1 VNVPAGHPG
10 KPGRTVTIVTYH
22 YVRDLARSR
31 YPEIKGL
38 STDGFERQL
47 QHILSNYHPIR
58 MEDLISATSSEMQL
72 PSNACLLTF
81 DDGYIDHYVAVFPL
95 LDRYGIQGS
104 FFPPVRT
111 VKDFRVLDV
120 NKIHF
125 VLASVPDK
133 AKIVS
138 RMFEAMDQFREEHRL
153 AGNEMY
159 YQKYAAPGRFDTAE
173 MVFIKRMLQKHLP
186 EAVRSQIIDRLFS
199 EFVSG
204 DEEAFARELYMDI
217 DQIRCMR
224 KHGMFFGGHGA
235 GHFWMDSLT
244 PEMQEKEVDA
254 TVEFLEEIGLDS
266 DRRVFSYPYG
276 GHNES
281 LIGILQTR
289 GFQIGLTVKPEIA
302 SLDIHNPL
310 ALPRLDTNDLPR

>member
-1 VNVPAGHPG
+1 
-10 KPGRTVTIVTYH
+10 
-22 YVRDLARSR
+22 
-31 YPEIKGL
+31 
-38 STDGFERQL
+38 
-47 QHILSNYHPIR
+47 
-58 MEDLISATSSEMQL
+58 
-72 PSNACLLTF
+72 
-81 DDGYIDHYVAVFPL
+81 
-95 LDRYGIQGS
+95 
-104 FFPPVRT
+104 
-111 VKDFRVLDV
+111 
-120 NKIHF
+120 
-125 VLASVPDK
+125 
-133 AKIVS
+133 
-138 RMFEAMDQFREEHRL
+138 
-153 AGNEMY
+153 MY
-159 YQKYAAPGRFDTAE
+159 YQKFAAPGRFDTAE
-173 MVFIKRMLQKHLP
+173 VVFIKRMLQKHLP

-199 EFVSG
+199 EFVSE

-244 PEMQEKEVDA
+244 PEIQEKEVDA
-254 TVEFLEEIGLDS
+254 TVGFLEEIGVDS

-281 LIGILQTR
+281 LSGILQKR